1 MLAQYNTLMQVTIL
15 TLFPEYFVGPIGT
28 SIMSRAQ
35 NKGLVDFKIVNIR
48 DFATDKHH
56 TTDDRPFGGGA
67 GMVMKIEPIDRAL
80 QSLNLDGGK
89 GKTDSRV
96 VLTSAKGKAFNQA
109 KAEEYSQ
116 LDNLV
121 IICGHYGGVD
131 ERVVENLVD
140 EEVRVGDF
148 VLTGGEAA
156 ASVIFD
162 AVVRLLPGV
171 LGNPESL
178 SGESHQQPG
187 VFTYPQYTRPE
198 NYKGWG
204 VPQVLLGG
212 NHKEIEK
219 WREEQRVGVEEKD

>member
-15 TLFPEYFVGPIGT
+15 TLFPEYFVGPIET
-28 SIMSRAQ
+28 SMMSRAQ
-35 NKGLVDFKIVNIR
+35 NMRLVDFKIVNIR

-80 QSLNLDGGK
+80 QSLGLDK
-89 GKTDSRV
+89 SKTNSKV

-109 KAEEYSQ
+109 QAQEYSQ

-121 IICGHYGGVD
+121 IICGHYEGVD

-198 NYKGWG
+198 NYKGWS

-219 WREEQRVGVEEKD
+219 WREEHRFGADEKD